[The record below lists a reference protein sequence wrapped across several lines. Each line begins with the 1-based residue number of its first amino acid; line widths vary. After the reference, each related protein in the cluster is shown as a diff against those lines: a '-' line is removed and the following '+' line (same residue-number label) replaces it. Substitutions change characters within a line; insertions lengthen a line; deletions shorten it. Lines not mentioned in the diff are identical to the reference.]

1 MQEIFEGMY
10 TFAGRPREAADTG
23 KEGMRAPALAE
34 DRLLMVSAKRAKG
47 FHPQCGLWV
56 AGRTSG
62 PISLSSDWGSAAI
75 SASV

>member
-34 DRLLMVSAKRAKG
+34 DRLLMVSGKESKR
-47 FHPQCGLWV
+47 
-56 AGRTSG
+56 
-62 PISLSSDWGSAAI
+62 LSSTMGVVGCWSYSYLGANLAF
-75 SASV
+75 